1 MDKLQCLEKRT
12 EKARLEY
19 VPINSLLNQ
28 EGLVE
33 KSKSLRN
40 ALRDDCVLMV

>member
-1 MDKLQCLEKRT
+1 MDKLECLEKRT

-19 VPINSLLNQ
+19 VPINSLSNQ

-40 ALRDDCVLMV
+40 ALRDGRVLIV